1 MRPRDDFS
9 IDLSE
14 LNTILSPQLRK
25 LFNASIAVNSTAFE
39 DEDPGSGKLE
49 FVGSKR
55 ETALLSFVKDLLA
68 MVEFQGSAEY
78 G

>member
-25 LFNASIAVNSTAFE
+25 LFNASIAVNSMAFE

-49 FVGSKR
+49 FV
-55 ETALLSFVKDLLA
+55 E
-68 MVEFQGSAEY
+68 
-78 G
+78 